1 MLHVFSITCFDNVP
15 FVLIIFSTAK
25 YEIMYIMRKFMLP
38 PLTNVK
44 HLTRMRVEKAINLF
58 LMEKG

>member
-15 FVLIIFSTAK
+15 FALIIFFAAK
-25 YEIMYIMRKFMLP
+25 YEIMYIMRKLLP
-38 PLTNVK
+38 PPLMDVK